1 MCNLIS
7 QDDFLLCL
15 LLLTFSR
22 ISIFS
27 HDPTLPA
34 LFTFSGFLRLS
45 TSRMFVGDMEGVH
58 SYVEGICERNGL
70 VGVVEDDMEGVHSS
84 QFLGKNGE
92 EWAKGGSFL
101 FFIRLFVGRIYMLL
115 LWVKS
120 VCGKNK

>member
-1 MCNLIS
+1 
-7 QDDFLLCL
+7 
-15 LLLTFSR
+15 
-22 ISIFS
+22 
-27 HDPTLPA
+27 
-34 LFTFSGFLRLS
+34 
-45 TSRMFVGDMEGVH
+45 MFVGDMEGVH
-58 SYVEGICERNGL
+58 SYVEDICERNGL

-92 EWAKGGSFL
+92 EWANGGSSL

>member
-1 MCNLIS
+1 
-7 QDDFLLCL
+7 
-15 LLLTFSR
+15 
-22 ISIFS
+22 
-27 HDPTLPA
+27 
-34 LFTFSGFLRLS
+34 
-45 TSRMFVGDMEGVH
+45 MFVGDMEGVH

-70 VGVVEDDMEGVHSS
+70 VSVVEDDMEGVHSS

-92 EWAKGGSFL
+92 EWANGGSFFF